1 MCTISLQMI
10 ILLSINFFTE
20 TFFYI
25 PNAAL
30 SAIIWVAL
38 FGIVKFSDYW
48 YAWKHSKK
56 DFFTMIVTSIFVF
69 VFNTEVGLGMGLA
82 CSIFVFI
89 VDTVFR
95 SENEPSVN
103 PTQINDKQSEDV
115 LKEAL
120 EDPRIK
126 YIHLNQDLNFLTVDR
141 LEDAVIKLTETGFA
155 SKHKDV
161 NNWRRKV
168 FDNVTSFLD
177 AALLTQRPKI
187 VDVLPLAIVV
197 DFAWVK
203 IIDLSALFAVQGI
216 STLLKLKGVKLVFIN
231 CTPDIAKSFKKTGFE
246 NDGSSEHLNLDS
258 FLSRAEGIPVRVV
271 EEKEIV
277 FDDVPVPTAELY
289 LGDGVVEPVA
299 KEVV

>member
-1 MCTISLQMI
+1 MI
-10 ILLSINFFTE
+10 ILLSIRFFTE

-56 DFFTMIVTSIFVF
+56 DFFTMIVTSVFVF

-95 SENEPSVN
+95 SENAPTVN
-103 PTQINDKQSEDV
+103 PTQINDKQSEEV
-115 LKEAL
+115 LKECL
-120 EDPRIK
+120 KDPRIK
-126 YIHLNQDLNFLTVDR
+126 YIRLNQDLNFLTWDR
-141 LEDAVIKLTETGFA
+141 LEDAVIALTETGYL
-155 SKHKDV
+155 SKHKDM
-161 NNWRRKV
+161 NSWRRKV
-168 FDNVTSFLD
+168 FDNITSFLD
-177 AALLTQRPKI
+177 SALLTHRPKI

-203 IIDLSALFAVQGI
+203 IIDLSALFAMT
-216 STLLKLKGVKLVFIN
+216 SLASLLKLKGVKLVLIN
-231 CTPDIAKSFKKTGFE
+231 CTPDIAQSFKKTGFE
-246 NDGSSEHLNLDS
+246 NDCSSAHLNLDF
-258 FLSRAEGIPVRVV
+258 FLSRAEGIPVKAV
-271 EEKEIV
+271 EEKETI
-277 FDDVPVPTAELY
+277 FEDVPVPTAEIY
-289 LGDGVVEPVA
+289 LGEVELVA

>member
-1 MCTISLQMI
+1 MI
-10 ILLSINFFTE
+10 ILLSISFFTE
-20 TFFYI
+20 TFYYI

-56 DFFTMIVTSIFVF
+56 DFFTMIVTSVFVF
-69 VFNTEVGLGMGLA
+69 VFNTEVGLGIGLA
-82 CSIFVFI
+82 TSIFVFI

-95 SENEPSVN
+95 SVNEPSVN
-103 PTQINDKQSEDV
+103 PTQINDMQSEEV
-115 LKEAL
+115 LKESL
-120 EDPRIK
+120 KDPRIK
-126 YIHLNQDLNFLTVDR
+126 YIRLNQDLNFLTVDR

-155 SKHKDV
+155 SKHTDV
-161 NNWRRKV
+161 NSWRRKV
-168 FDNVTSFLD
+168 FDKITSFLD
-177 AALLTQRPKI
+177 AALLTQRPQI
-187 VDVLPLAIVV
+187 VDVLPLAIVI

-216 STLLKLKGVKLVFIN
+216 AALLKLKGVKLVLIN
-231 CTPDIAKSFKKTGFE
+231 CTPDIAQSFKKTGFE
-246 NDGSSEHLNLDS
+246 NDGSSAHLNLDY
-258 FLSRAEGIPVRVV
+258 FLSRAEGIPVKAV
-271 EEKEIV
+271 EEKEMV

-289 LGDGVVEPVA
+289 LSEVEPVVA